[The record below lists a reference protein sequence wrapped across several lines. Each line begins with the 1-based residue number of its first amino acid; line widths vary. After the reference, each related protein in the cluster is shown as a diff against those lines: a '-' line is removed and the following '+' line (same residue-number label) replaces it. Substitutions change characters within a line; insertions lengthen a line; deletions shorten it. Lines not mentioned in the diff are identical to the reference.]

1 MDSHFMAPQIC
12 FLRGILIFFAENS
25 VETMRHSV
33 CTKLTSSSLSFLFGL
48 QMNTFKDWADC
59 EAPIPIEE
67 QACNIPK
74 VCKLNSREL
83 RKQRYL
89 YTCKECP
96 ETYPWIKNEFG
107 MDFK

>member
-1 MDSHFMAPQIC
+1 
-12 FLRGILIFFAENS
+12 
-25 VETMRHSV
+25 
-33 CTKLTSSSLSFLFGL
+33 
-48 QMNTFKDWADC
+48 MNTFKDWKDC
-59 EAPIPIEE
+59 EAPIPLEE

-74 VCKLNSREL
+74 VCKLASREL

-107 MDFK
+107 MDFKKK

>member
-1 MDSHFMAPQIC
+1 MDEKSNTPKSGNSTKNIWSTV
-12 FLRGILIFFAENS
+12 LDLIDP
-25 VETMRHSV
+25 
-33 CTKLTSSSLSFLFGL
+33 CLL
-48 QMNTFKDWADC
+48 QMNTFKGWKDC
-59 EAPIPIEE
+59 EQPIPIEE

-74 VCKLNSREL
+74 VCKLASREL

-107 MDFK
+107 MDFRKK

>member
-1 MDSHFMAPQIC
+1 MTEQSLC
-12 FLRGILIFFAENS
+12 FPFVII
-25 VETMRHSV
+25 VRHYYSNI
-33 CTKLTSSSLSFLFGL
+33 SF
-48 QMNTFKDWADC
+48 Q
-59 EAPIPIEE
+59 PIPLEE
-67 QACNIPK
+67 TACNIPK

-96 ETYPWIKNEFG
+96 DTYPWIKNEFG